1 MARNKPDKNSSK
13 LDMDSKELAMLILKE
28 RGIDYEDFL
37 NEKHREVIQKNALF
51 IKEAI
56 EFKREMEKQ

>member
-1 MARNKPDKNSSK
+1 MARNKPDKNSTK
-13 LDMDSKELAMLILKE
+13 IDKDCKELAMLILKE

-37 NEKHREVIQKNALF
+37 NEKHREVIQENTAL

-56 EFKREMEKQ
+56 EFRKEMEK